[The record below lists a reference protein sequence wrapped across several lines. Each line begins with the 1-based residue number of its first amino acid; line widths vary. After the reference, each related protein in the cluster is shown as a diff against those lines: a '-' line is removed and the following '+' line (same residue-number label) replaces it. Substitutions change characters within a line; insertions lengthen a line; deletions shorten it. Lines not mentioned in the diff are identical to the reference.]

1 MSKKRWIIDA
11 PDIPNPLRGK
21 DGKGDSALVHDQ
33 ADLDR
38 RLAAA
43 KAAGVKVTVREVKD

>member
-1 MSKKRWIIDA
+1 MSKKRWILTA
-11 PDIPNPLRGK
+11 PDLTNPITG
-21 DGKGDSALVHDQ
+21 GKGDSALVHDQ

-43 KAAGVKVTVREVKD
+43 KAAGVTVTVREVKD